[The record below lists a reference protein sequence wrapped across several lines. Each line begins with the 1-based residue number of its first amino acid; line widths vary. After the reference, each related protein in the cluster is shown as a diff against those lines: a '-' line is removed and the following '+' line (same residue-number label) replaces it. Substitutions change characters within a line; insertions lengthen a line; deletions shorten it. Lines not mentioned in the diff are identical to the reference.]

1 MICALYT
8 VMRKYRDKKIY
19 IWDANR
25 DSMGVFTNAAFCRV
39 DIKGFVVPQKEYAG
53 QMYMNRPLV
62 TIEQVVQEEDSIIL
76 VFDEVQKEKI
86 SMLPEERVVYW
97 SDALEFD
104 RELKDKKIIVYGI
117 GHGVNQLCEVLA
129 EEGLQPELYCV
140 TKKEEGIEQYKGKK
154 VIEAAELKQYED
166 YAVMISVLKNE
177 YRSEILK
184 TLSHFRNS
192 VYIELEH
199 IIGRLDMLN
208 LIQSIDLAIRKDRK
222 IFFYSQ
228 RNAVAEWMEEALAIY
243 GVEISGYVYDVGNS
257 EQGIQCIYEL
267 AFQGIQDKL
276 IIINEDLPERLIRAR
291 ENIELAGFSLE
302 KKTYAGLQWY
312 THEKQFMLFE
322 WKSHHDPLVGHS
334 IIYPQGKPGWKV
346 YGKEEENRI
355 RILVL
360 GGSTSSEIYHPENW
374 ISKLYYKLNQQNI
387 KTTIYNGAHSGDD
400 IVDEMLRLL
409 RDANVLKPQ
418 IVINMSGVNNTDYKQ
433 SANDFNEIR
442 FINWIQHLAPDEEY
456 CGGVPSNETLY
467 SFWNRNIRLLKL
479 ISEFYGAE
487 YYGFLQPMNITMK
500 NKNVWEK
507 SLYEREVH
515 RDADKDFA
523 EYVNDESDYINLV
536 HLFEQR
542 DEMFLDVCHYTDKG
556 HEAIANVVYDT
567 IMPAIQI
574 MEERKAK
581 N

>member
-8 VMRKYRDKKIY
+8 VMRKYREKKIY
-19 IWDANR
+19 IWDVNR
-25 DSMGVFTNAAFCRV
+25 DSMGVFINAAFCRV
-39 DIKGFVVPQKEYAG
+39 DIRGFVVPQKEYAG

-62 TIEQVVQEEDSIIL
+62 TIEQIACEEDSIIL
-76 VFDEVQKEKI
+76 VFDEVPKDKI
-86 SMLPEERVVYW
+86 SMLPRERVVYW
-97 SDALEFD
+97 SEALEFN
-104 RELKDKKIIVYGI
+104 RELKDKKIVVYGI
-117 GHGVNQLCEVLA
+117 GYGSNQLCEVLA
-129 EEGLQPELYCV
+129 EEGLQPALYCV
-140 TKKEEGIEQYKGKK
+140 TKKADNITQYRGKK
-154 VIEAAELKQYED
+154 VIEVAELKQYED
-166 YAVMISVLKNE
+166 YAVMISVVKNE

-184 TLSHFRNS
+184 TLSYFHNS

-208 LIQSIDLAIRKDRK
+208 LVQSIDLAIRKNRK
-222 IFFYSQ
+222 IYLYSQ
-228 RNAVAEWMEEALAIY
+228 RNAVAEWLEEALAIY
-243 GVEISGYVYDVGNS
+243 GVKNSGYVYDVGNS

-267 AFQGIQDKL
+267 ALQGVQDKL
-276 IIINEDLPERLIRAR
+276 VIINEDLPERLIRAR
-291 ENIELAGFSLE
+291 ENVELAGFSLE
-302 KKTYAGLQWY
+302 EKTYAGLQWY
-312 THEKQFMLFE
+312 TNAKELMLSE

-355 RILVL
+355 RILIL

-374 ISKLYYKLNQQNI
+374 ISKLHYKLNQESI

-400 IVDEMLRLL
+400 IVDEILRLL
-409 RDANVLKPQ
+409 RDAYVLKPQ

-442 FINWIQHLAPDEEY
+442 FINWVQHLSPDKEY
-456 CGGVPSNETLY
+456 CSGVPSDEILY
-467 SFWNRNIRLLKL
+467 SFWNRNIQLLKL
-479 ISEFYGAE
+479 ISEFYGAK

-500 NKNVWEK
+500 RKDVWEK

-515 RDADKDFA
+515 RHAYKDFA
-523 EYVNDESDYINLV
+523 EYVNDESDYINLMD
-536 HLFEQR
+536 LFNQK

-556 HEAIANVVYDT
+556 HEAIANAVYNT
-567 IMPAIQI
+567 IMPTIQI
-574 MEERKAK
+574 LKEGKAK